1 MWSLLVGPV
10 TEVIGMVLKRVLP
23 PEKMSEGERAKLEAE
38 LLIEMSKMDFKALDS
53 QVQVNLEEAKSQRFW
68 IAGWRPYI
76 GWICGSALGYA
87 YIAQPL
93 INTGLMAYRGEPVV
107 PPTLDLG
114 TLLPVLLGLLG
125 LGGMRTYEKVLGVH
139 KKSTD

>member
-23 PEKMSEGERAKLEAE
+23 PEKMSEGERARLEAE
-38 LLIEMSKMDFKALDS
+38 LLIEMSKMDFKALDA
-53 QVQVNLEEAKSQRFW
+53 QVQVNLAEAKSQRFW

-87 YIAQPL
+87 YIGQPL
-93 INTGLMAYRGEPVV
+93 IIAALAVYRGEAVT

-125 LGGMRTYEKVLGVH
+125 LGGMRTYEKVLGVN
-139 KKSTD
+139 KRSTD